1 MTILELQEKLQK
13 TYDKC
18 GDIEVVV
25 SKNIDWEITYHL
37 DILQVDTTVV
47 NGNNVVAISTDNY

>member
-13 TYDKC
+13 IYNKC

-25 SKNIDWEITYHL
+25 SKNIDQEITYHL

-47 NGNNVVAISTDNY
+47 NSNNIVAISTE

>member
-25 SKNIDWEITYHL
+25 SKKNIDWEITYHL

-47 NGNNVVAISTDNY
+47 NGSNIVTISAK

>member
-25 SKNIDWEITYHL
+25 SKK
-37 DILQVDTTVV
+37 ILI
-47 NGNNVVAISTDNY
+47 GK

>member
-13 TYDKC
+13 IYNKC
-18 GDIEVVV
+18 GDIEIVV

-47 NGNNVVAISTDNY
+47 NGNYD